1 MAIFSY
7 KKVITLG
14 PLGTTYT
21 FIFPPVNADEE
32 QPIKAIWQEGDKFYI
47 DIPEGYQIPEQPK
60 EIELQKDELPDS
72 YLLNQLTQE
81 QQDFDAQ
88 VSVLKDNLLTA
99 TLANNQEEV
108 QEIKAQYQKLVGE

>member
-14 PLGTTYT
+14 PLGITYT

-72 YLLNQLTQE
+72 YLLNQLAQE

-99 TLANNQEEV
+99 TLANNQEEI